1 MKIDLKKIQEHRSQ
15 LENHSLLVTNMIQ
28 SKEDLKLF
36 MEHHVFAV
44 WDFMSLLK
52 TMQHNIVPSGNIWL
66 PTAGTRSNIA
76 RTINEIVLCEESD
89 ISPDGNSSISHF
101 DLYLQAMLEIGA
113 DTMPIRNYLDSV
125 GKFNT
130 HVECSYS
137 SPIAMEFVN
146 STFKA
151 IDRGVHCTAASF
163 CYGRET
169 VIPSMFKRI
178 LRQINISNTDAPKFH
193 YYLERHIQVDGD
205 DHGPMSE
212 NLVNYFCKD
221 DPFLV
226 YEAEQSAIDAIK
238 ARIKL
243 FDGIESILL
252 SN

>member
-28 SKEDLKLF
+28 SREDLKLF

-76 RTINEIVLCEESD
+76 RMINEIVLCEESD

-125 GKFNT
+125 GKFNA

-146 STFKA
+146 YTFKA
-151 IDRGVHCTAASF
+151 IDLGVHCAAASF

>member
-28 SKEDLKLF
+28 SQEDLKLF

-113 DTMPIRNYLDSV
+113 DTTPIKNYLDSV

-130 HVECSYS
+130 HVDYSHS
-137 SPIAMEFVN
+137 SPIAMDFVN

-151 IDRGVHCTAASF
+151 IDRGVHCAAASF

-238 ARIKL
+238 ARVRL
-243 FDGIESILL
+243 FDGIENILL